1 MGSGS
6 GESPWVS
13 SERSGHMPCV
23 RAAGLIQEL
32 SAPPREVSDA
42 LIYKPTGSCPAPASH
57 MQEKAHRSQDKQS
70 QQHPCTA
77 GGSTERAKDAP
88 AGPPGPGGQ
97 RWPCPGTTAPGPG
110 SNSTGCHGIHAAA
123 LRVPAVQGPLG
134 AGGGTPV
141 GSRILPPVQ
150 GMLLVPKGRE
160 GCEFPQLLS
169 SMRVRSSPV
178 RGAKRAA
185 PGCTAPA
192 LAPAPSSVA
201 TTGLLSACARDM
213 SVTGN
218 STNPALFTGPSP
230 G

>member
-1 MGSGS
+1 MSQHLRSGGCKWGWGGGHRGCCARVAWMGSGS

-134 AGGGTPV
+134 AGGGDASGIPN
-141 GSRILPPVQ
+141 S
-150 GMLLVPKGRE
+150 
-160 GCEFPQLLS
+160 
-169 SMRVRSSPV
+169 
-178 RGAKRAA
+178 
-185 PGCTAPA
+185 
-192 LAPAPSSVA
+192 APSA
-201 TTGLLSACARDM
+201 GDAARAQRQRGM
-213 SVTGN
+213 
-218 STNPALFTGPSP
+218 
-230 G
+230 